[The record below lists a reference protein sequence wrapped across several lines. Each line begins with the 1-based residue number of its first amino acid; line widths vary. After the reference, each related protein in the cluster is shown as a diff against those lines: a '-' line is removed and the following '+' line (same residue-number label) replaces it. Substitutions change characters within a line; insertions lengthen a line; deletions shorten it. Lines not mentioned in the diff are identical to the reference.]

1 MLNDRLNVIP
11 SAPLTI
17 SAGYLGYWCDDE
29 VEYQWILYEEDKDAG
44 WIEILNDPRYSKVF
58 SLDPKT
64 LKDNTKYRLELTVLL
79 ANGTP
84 STSVQVFK
92 TAILPRDG
100 SCTITP
106 DTGEAVY
113 TSFELFCFGW
123 YALNETFTYEV
134 QIIGGGD
141 IHFTLYYGL
150 VDKLQLVFPQ
160 GNASN
165 GYLSFVK
172 VFVLRSNG
180 ATSELDIPV
189 TVCFFFLASLVM
201 ALYGVIMVT
210 KLCQVSK
217 KEKILNRL
225 AILKKKRQLPDTV

>member
-17 SAGYLGYWCDDE
+17 SAGYLGYSCDDE

-113 TSFELFCFGW
+113 TSFELFCFGC

-134 QIIGGGD
+134 QIIGDGY
-141 IHFTLYYGL
+141 IHYTLYYGL
-150 VDKLQLVFPQ
+150 ADKLQLVLPQ

-165 GYLSFVK
+165 GYLSYIK
-172 VFVLRSNG
+172 VFVSRSNG
-180 ATSELDIPV
+180 ATSELDISV
-189 TVCFFFLASLVM
+189 TV
-201 ALYGVIMVT
+201 
-210 KLCQVSK
+210 
-217 KEKILNRL
+217 
-225 AILKKKRQLPDTV
+225 

>member
-17 SAGYLGYWCDDE
+17 SAGYLGYSCDDE

-92 TAILPRDG
+92 TAVLPRDG
-100 SCTITP
+100 SCTIAP

-123 YALNETFTYEV
+123 FALNETFTYEV
-134 QIIGGGD
+134 QIIGDGD

-150 VDKLQLVFPQ
+150 VDKLQLVLPQ

-172 VFVLRSNG
+172 VFVSRSNG

-189 TVCFFFLASLVM
+189 TVCFLFSCITC
-201 ALYGVIMVT
+201 YGFVWSYYGHKT
-210 KLCQVSK
+210 LSSFQ
-217 KEKILNRL
+217 
-225 AILKKKRQLPDTV
+225 KRKNT

>member
-17 SAGYLGYWCDDE
+17 SAGYLGYSCNDE
-29 VEYQWILYEEDKDAG
+29 VEYKWILYEEDEDAG
-44 WIEILNDPRYSKVF
+44 WIEVLNNPEYSKV
-58 SLDPKT
+58 LVIDPKT
-64 LKDNTKYRLELTVLL
+64 LNDSTTYRLELTVLL

-92 TAILPRDG
+92 TAVLPRDG

-113 TSFELFCFGW
+113 TSFELFCFDW
-123 YALNETFTYEV
+123 VALNETFTYEV
-134 QIIGGGD
+134 QIIGDGN
-141 IHFTLYYGL
+141 IHYTLYYGL
-150 VDKLQLVFPQ
+150 FDKLDLVLPQ

-172 VFVLRSNG
+172 VFVSRSNG

-189 TVCFFFLASLVM
+189 TVRFLSCITCCGFLWNDFWS
-201 ALYGVIMVT
+201 IT
-210 KLCQVSK
+210 SF
-217 KEKILNRL
+217 
-225 AILKKKRQLPDTV
+225 LPQNFVKFPII

>member
-17 SAGYLGYWCDDE
+17 SAGYLGYSCDDD
-29 VEYQWILYEEDKDAG
+29 VEYRWILYEEDKDAG
-44 WIEILNDPRYSKVF
+44 WIEILNNPKYFKVF
-58 SLDPKT
+58 AIDPKT
-64 LKDNTKYRLELTVLL
+64 LKDNTKYRVELTVLL
-79 ANGTP
+79 ANETP

-92 TAILPRDG
+92 TAVLPRDG

-123 YALNETFTYEV
+123 FALNETFTYEV
-134 QIIGGGD
+134 QIIGADG
-141 IHFTLYYGL
+141 IHYTLYYGL
-150 VDKLQLVFPQ
+150 VDKLQLNLPQ

-165 GYLSFVK
+165 GYLSYVK
-172 VFVLRSNG
+172 VFVSRSNG

-189 TVCFFFLASLVM
+189 TVSFFSCITCCGF
-201 ALYGVIMVT
+201 GI
-210 KLCQVSK
+210 
-217 KEKILNRL
+217 E
-225 AILKKKRQLPDTV
+225 

>member
-17 SAGYLGYWCDDE
+17 SAGYLGYSCDDE
-29 VEYQWILYEEDKDAG
+29 VEYRWVLYEEDKDAG
-44 WIEILNDPRYSKVF
+44 WIEILNNPKYFKVF
-58 SLDPKT
+58 AIDPKT
-64 LKDNTKYRLELTVLL
+64 LKDNTKYRVELTVLL
-79 ANGTP
+79 ANETP

-92 TAILPRDG
+92 TAVLPRDG

-123 YALNETFTYEV
+123 FALNETFTYEV
-134 QIIGGGD
+134 QIIGADG
-141 IHFTLYYGL
+141 IHYTLYYGL
-150 VDKLQLVFPQ
+150 EDKLQLNLPQ

-165 GYLSFVK
+165 GYLSYVK
-172 VFVLRSNG
+172 VFVSRSNG

-189 TVCFFFLASLVM
+189 TVCFFSCITCCGF
-201 ALYGVIMVT
+201 GI
-210 KLCQVSK
+210 
-217 KEKILNRL
+217 E
-225 AILKKKRQLPDTV
+225 